1 MSGPSSAAVWVW
13 VFLEEKSN
21 HILGVQRVLLG
32 ASMSHRMEEEGE
44 RREEGDREEEGGNF
58 EPMAIKA
65 EILGLPAHPSSW

>member
-44 RREEGDREEEGGNF
+44 RREEGDREEEGGRREEGRRKKKGRRKNSF
-58 EPMAIKA
+58 
-65 EILGLPAHPSSW
+65 SS